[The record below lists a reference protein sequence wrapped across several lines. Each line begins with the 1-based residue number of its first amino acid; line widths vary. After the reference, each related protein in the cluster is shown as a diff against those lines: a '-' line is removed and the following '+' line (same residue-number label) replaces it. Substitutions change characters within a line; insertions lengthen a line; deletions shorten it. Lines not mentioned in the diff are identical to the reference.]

1 MNWKETYT
9 KIFLKNADI
18 SINPNTLKEYLP
30 MWWKNSRSKDV
41 GGLRLTDKGLDFITK
56 KLDLKTYEVPFPVD
70 FSVTTQTII
79 FLDRFITCPYFMADD
94 GIIVTNEK
102 KAMELMLFS
111 GDIRKYGISK
121 AMTRQEFNNEE

>member
-18 SINPNTLKEYLP
+18 SINPNTLKEYLS

-79 FLDRFITCPYFMADD
+79 FLDRFINCPYFLADD

>member
-79 FLDRFITCPYFMADD
+79 FLDRFITCPYFLADD

-102 KAMELMLFS
+102 KAMELMLFLS
-111 GDIRKYGISK
+111 LIHI
-121 AMTRQEFNNEE
+121 

>member
-9 KIFLKNADI
+9 KIFLKQADI
-18 SINPNTLKEYLP
+18 SVNPNTLKEYLP
-30 MWWKNSRSKDV
+30 LWQKNNRSKNV
-41 GGLRLTDKGLDFITK
+41 GGLRLTNDGLTFLQK
-56 KLDLKTYEVPFPVD
+56 KLQLKTYEVPFPID
-70 FSVTTQTII
+70 FRVTTQAII
-79 FLDRFITCPYFMADD
+79 FLDRFINCPYYLADD
-94 GIIVTNEK
+94 GLISTQEK

>member
-1 MNWKETYT
+1 MNWKETFT
-9 KIFLKNADI
+9 KIFLKNANI

-30 MWWKNSRSKDV
+30 MWWINTRSKDV

-56 KLDLKTYEVPFPVD
+56 RLELKTYEVPFPVD
-70 FSVTTQTII
+70 FNVTTQTII
-79 FLDRFITCPYFMADD
+79 FLDRFITCPYFLADD